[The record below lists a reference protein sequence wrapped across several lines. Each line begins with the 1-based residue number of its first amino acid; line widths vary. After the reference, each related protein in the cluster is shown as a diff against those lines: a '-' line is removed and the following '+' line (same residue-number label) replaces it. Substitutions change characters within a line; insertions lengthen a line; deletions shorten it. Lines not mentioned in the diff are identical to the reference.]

1 MIKHK
6 YISQNYIHPN
16 NVLALIPI
24 DYNNVSF
31 GDMITVDVYEQKF
44 MKSNRKY
51 YNPVKLSKLKITF
64 LDDKGHKINFN
75 GCDWN
80 LSLLTKNIA

>member
-1 MIKHK
+1 
-6 YISQNYIHPN
+6 
-16 NVLALIPI
+16 
-24 DYNNVSF
+24 
-31 GDMITVDVYEQKF
+31 MITVDVHEQKF